1 VCVCKSA
8 VRVLGF
14 HPFSLL
20 NTKIR
25 RSPAYSRKKGYFTH
39 SLNLFLSIRYG
50 KRTTQG
56 ILNDLRNALGRY
68 YLNNFVDGTKQVNSI
83 ILLSVPQ
90 MSHFHNL
97 A

>member
-25 RSPAYSRKKGYFTH
+25 RSPAYSRKKFDD
-39 SLNLFLSIRYG
+39 SMFDDISG
-50 KRTTQG
+50 KKWQAQEKA
-56 ILNDLRNALGRY
+56 IKM
-68 YLNNFVDGTKQVNSI
+68 VHVVNTS
-83 ILLSVPQ
+83 S
-90 MSHFHNL
+90 
-97 A
+97 

>member
-1 VCVCKSA
+1 
-8 VRVLGF
+8 
-14 HPFSLL
+14 
-20 NTKIR
+20 
-25 RSPAYSRKKGYFTH
+25 
-39 SLNLFLSIRYG
+39 
-50 KRTTQG
+50 
-56 ILNDLRNALGRY
+56 LRNALGRY